1 MQLTCPNCSARYLV
15 DPAAIGPTGRTVQ
28 CFRCGFKWQ
37 ASVPAGLSAPDATP
51 PTPAPAPQ
59 PATEPD
65 AIPDFTIEPPSQ
77 AGTSLV
83 PVIPPDPG
91 MPTWLKAVLGALIV
105 LALACGGAYL
115 LHDRIFTTLAVDQQT
130 SRISRIAAANGKST
144 LVVTGEIVNVG
155 RGEAAA
161 RHVRLMFKDDQGKLI
176 AERTVAIATGRIPPN
191 GRARFEA
198 RIEDAPAASAVEVA
212 AD

>member
-1 MQLTCPNCSARYLV
+1 
-15 DPAAIGPTGRTVQ
+15 
-28 CFRCGFKWQ
+28 
-37 ASVPAGLSAPDATP
+37 
-51 PTPAPAPQ
+51 
-59 PATEPD
+59 
-65 AIPDFTIEPPSQ
+65 
-77 AGTSLV
+77 
-83 PVIPPDPG
+83 
-91 MPTWLKAVLGALIV
+91 MPTWLKAVLGALIA
-105 LALACGGAYL
+105 LALAFGGAYL
-115 LHDRIFTTLAVDQQT
+115 LRDWLFTTLAVDQQT
-130 SRISRIAAANGKST
+130 SRISRTAAADGRST